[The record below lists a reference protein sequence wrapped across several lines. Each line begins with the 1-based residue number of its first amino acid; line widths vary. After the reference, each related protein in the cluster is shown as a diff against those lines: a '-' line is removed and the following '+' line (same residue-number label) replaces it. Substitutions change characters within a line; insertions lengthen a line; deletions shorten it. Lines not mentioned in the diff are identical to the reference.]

1 MSLAVNYELLN
12 SYRVTLSRKFDD
24 ALATAPAQEWQQVA
38 TLIESGSERN
48 EYPFLGEVDS
58 MRRWIGARVVRQ
70 LKQFKYSI
78 VNESYEL
85 TMAIK
90 REHLEDDAGSQLPQY
105 GSWAAIM
112 GRSVAR
118 HVDEL
123 VMGQALA
130 KGDAIACYDG
140 QNFFDTDHG
149 VGLEGA
155 QVNVSNVSAAGASPA
170 WYLLD
175 TSRPIKPLIY
185 QLRRPAQFT
194 AMFDLS
200 SERVF
205 YEREFV
211 FGTDV
216 RDAAGY
222 GLWQTA
228 YKSTQPL
235 NEANFLAAK
244 NAMISI
250 RNDEGV
256 KMGIRPDLLVVPTE
270 LDDVASKLF
279 TQDRLAS
286 GESNYLKGAVRWMV
300 SRYL

>member
-1 MSLAVNYELLN
+1 MSLVVNYELLN

-24 ALATAPAQEWQQVA
+24 AFAAAPASEWQGVA

-58 MRRWIGARVVRQ
+58 MRKWVGPRVVRQ

-78 VNESYEL
+78 VNEDYEL

-90 REHLEDDAGSQLPQY
+90 RNHLEDDAGSQLPQY
-105 GSWAAIM
+105 GSWSQIM
-112 GRSVAR
+112 ARSAAR
-118 HVDEL
+118 HPDEL
-123 VMGQALA
+123 VMQQALA
-130 KGDAIACYDG
+130 KVDSIVCYDG
-140 QNFFDTDHG
+140 QNAADTDHP
-149 VGLEGA
+149 VGPEGA
-155 QVNVSNVSAAGASPA
+155 QVSVSNISAVGATPA

-185 QLRRPAQFT
+185 QLRRGAQFQ

-216 RDAAGY
+216 RDAVGV
-222 GLWQTA
+222 GLWQTL

-235 NEANFLAAK
+235 TEANYLAAK
-244 NAMISI
+244 NAMIAFK
-250 RNDEGV
+250 NDEGV

-270 LDDVASKLF
+270 LDDVATKLF

-286 GESNYLKGAVRWMV
+286 GESNYLKGSIKLLV